1 MNVVAKIIIGVS
13 LFAASCSEQEDL
25 GYRIDCRIDSGVE
38 ADSVKVYCY
47 DEGYRALRLLGAHS
61 IASEGRIVKLKGR
74 IDAPSIAFVEI
85 HNNFMRERVYFIL
98 ENDDIELSI
107 GNGFLNIRGGELN
120 NAYFKV
126 FAERRG
132 IVNRRKSLRRGYD
145 EAVKNDAITDSLDK
159 AYFSADKLLADSLQ
173 RLYSR
178 TLNMNNIVTSAV
190 WCQFGNEF
198 NESEQLK
205 KKLAKDSLL
214 HNFVK

>member
-1 MNVVAKIIIGVS
+1 
-13 LFAASCSEQEDL
+13 
-25 GYRIDCRIDSGVE
+25 
-38 ADSVKVYCY
+38 
-47 DEGYRALRLLGAHS
+47 
-61 IASEGRIVKLKGR
+61 
-74 IDAPSIAFVEI
+74 
-85 HNNFMRERVYFIL
+85 MRERVYFIL

-120 NAYFKV
+120 DAYFKV